1 MITVIQIRKQ
11 TQSKTIEANQTGNR
25 QKKAKVC
32 TTKLKKGTKK
42 DEGKGERVQWLV
54 VCVEVSAGPR

>member
-25 QKKAKVC
+25 QKSESMHNK
-32 TTKLKKGTKK
+32 TQKGTKN
-42 DEGKGERVQWLV
+42 DEGRGERVQWLV
-54 VCVEVSAGPR
+54 VGVKVSAGPR

>member
-25 QKKAKVC
+25 QEKAKVC
-32 TTKLKKGTKK
+32 TTKLKK
-42 DEGKGERVQWLV
+42 DEGRGERVQWLV
-54 VCVEVSAGPR
+54 VGVEVSAGPR